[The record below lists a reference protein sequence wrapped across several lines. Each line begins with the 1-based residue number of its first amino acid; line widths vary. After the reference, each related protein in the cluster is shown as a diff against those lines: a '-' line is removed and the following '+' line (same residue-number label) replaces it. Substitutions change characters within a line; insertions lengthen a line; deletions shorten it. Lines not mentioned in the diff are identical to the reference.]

1 MLRGLTFL
9 LGSLLACT
17 VHAGGAFV
25 RLLPAAEVGGPVV
38 QLAAIAAI
46 ESDDEALV
54 RELEGVEIIR
64 LQAGEAT
71 KQLARDEVER
81 RVLTALPERALH
93 VAFGGAS
100 RLRLERPTSRHTLD
114 ELFDRAAAAVFLRM
128 PGATGIDLKRLG
140 ARDAVAL
147 PPGRVS
153 YRVDARN
160 MLRTGALVEVPVDI
174 LVDAAFAGRVLA
186 RFELRAA
193 GSARADRDEQQATV
207 SRIRRNDP
215 VAVRVQSGGVVIQ
228 SEGYALNGAETGDVV
243 RVRRSGS
250 NDVLTGRLLASG
262 AVGIDE

>member
-25 RLLPAAEVGGPVV
+25 RLLPAADVGGPVV
-38 QLAAIAAI
+38 QLAAVAAI

-54 RELEGVEIIR
+54 RELEGVEVIR
-64 LQAGEAT
+64 LQAGQAT

-81 RVLTALPERALH
+81 RVLAALPDRAPH

-100 RLRLERPTSRHTLD
+100 RIRLERPTNRYTLD

-128 PGATGIDLKRLG
+128 PGATRIDLKRLG

-186 RFELRAA
+186 RFELRVA
-193 GSARADRDEQQATV
+193 GPAQADREEPATV

-243 RVRRSGS
+243 RVRRNGS

-262 AVGIDE
+262 AVGIHE

>member
-1 MLRGLTFL
+1 MLRGFMFL

-25 RLLPAAEVGGPVV
+25 RLLPAADVGGPVV
-38 QLAAIAAI
+38 QLAAVAAI

-54 RELEGVEIIR
+54 RELEGVEVIR

-81 RVLTALPERALH
+81 RVLAALPDRALH

-100 RLRLERPTSRHTLD
+100 RIRLERPTNRHTLD
-114 ELFDRAAAAVFLRM
+114 ELFDRAAAAVFLRL
-128 PGATGIDLKRLG
+128 PGATRIDLKRLG

-160 MLRTGALVEVPVDI
+160 MLRTGAIVEVPVDI

-193 GSARADRDEQQATV
+193 GPAQADREEPAAV

-262 AVGIDE
+262 AVGIHE

>member
-1 MLRGLTFL
+1 MLRGLMFL

-25 RLLPAAEVGGPVV
+25 RLLPAADVGGPVV
-38 QLAAIAAI
+38 QLAAVAAI

-54 RELEGVEIIR
+54 RELEGVEVIR

-81 RVLTALPERALH
+81 RVLAGLPDRALH

-100 RLRLERPTSRHTLD
+100 RIRLERPTNRHTLD

-128 PGATGIDLKRLG
+128 PGATRIDLKRLG

-193 GSARADRDEQQATV
+193 GPAQADRDERATV
-207 SRIRRNDP
+207 SRIRRDDP

-262 AVGIDE
+262 AVGIHE

>member
-1 MLRGLTFL
+1 MLRGLAVL

-25 RLLPAAEVGGPVV
+25 RLLPAVEVAAPVV
-38 QLAAIAAI
+38 PLAAIAAI

-54 RELEGVEIIR
+54 RELEGVEIVR
-64 LQAGEAT
+64 LQTGEAT

-81 RVLTALPERALH
+81 RVLAALPDRAPH

-100 RLRLERPTSRHTLD
+100 RIRLERPTNRHTLD

-128 PGATGIDLKRLG
+128 PGATRIDLKRLDTR
-140 ARDAVAL
+140 APVAL

-174 LVDAAFAGRVLA
+174 LVDAAFTARVLA

-193 GSARADRDEQQATV
+193 GPAQADREEPATV

-262 AVGIDE
+262 TVGIHE

>member
-9 LGSLLACT
+9 LGSLLACA

-25 RLLPAAEVGGPVV
+25 RLLPSAEVAAPVV

-100 RLRLERPTSRHTLD
+100 RIRLDRPTTRHALD

-128 PGATGIDLKRLG
+128 PGATRIDLKRLG

-147 PPGRVS
+147 PPGTVS

-193 GSARADRDEQQATV
+193 GPARADRDEQATV

-243 RVRRSGS
+243 RVRRNGS

-262 AVGIDE
+262 AVGIHE